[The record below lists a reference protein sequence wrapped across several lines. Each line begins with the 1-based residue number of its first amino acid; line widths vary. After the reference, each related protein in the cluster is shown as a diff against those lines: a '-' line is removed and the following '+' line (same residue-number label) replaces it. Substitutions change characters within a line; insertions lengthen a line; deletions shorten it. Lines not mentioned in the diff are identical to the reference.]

1 MMNMKQIL
9 LLFFAIICV
18 SSCESGS
25 SDVNMLEMDEEM
37 IPMTR
42 QAGSN
47 PIIPLPEV
55 NNDETNKKKIIKD
68 GRIVVEVANLKDA
81 KHEIDSLLKAYDA
94 YYANESYNDGYNEL
108 SYELAIRVP
117 SVNFESLIADIE
129 MGSGKL
135 SQKEIEARD
144 VTDQFIDLESRFES
158 KLKYLE
164 RYRVLLKSAKTVKD
178 ILEIEEKIRIIEEEI
193 ESTQGRLKYL
203 NDQVDY
209 STLRL
214 RLTEE
219 KDIQLRT
226 SKQARFVLRF
236 KHAISNGWF
245 GFVDFFIGIIHL
257 WPFAVVI
264 SILYPL
270 IRSYRRRRKE
280 NK

>member
-1 MMNMKQIL
+1 MKQIL
-9 LLFFAIICV
+9 LLFFTIICV

-25 SDVNMLEMDEEM
+25 SDVNMMEMEEEM

-42 QAGSN
+42 QAGNN
-47 PIIPLPEV
+47 PTIPLPEV
-55 NNDETNKKKIIKD
+55 NNVETNKKKIIKD
-68 GRIVVEVANLKDA
+68 GRIVVEVSNLKKA
-81 KHEIDSLLKAYDA
+81 KQQTDSLLKIYDA

-108 SYELAIRVP
+108 SYELTIRVP
-117 SVNFESLIADIE
+117 SVNFESLIANIE

-135 SQKEIEARD
+135 SSKEIVARD
-144 VTDQFIDLESRFES
+144 VTDQFIDLESRLES

-178 ILEIEEKIRIIEEEI
+178 ILEIEEKIRGIEEEI

-203 NDQVDY
+203 SDQVGY

-214 RLTEE
+214 RLNEE
-219 KDIQLRT
+219 KDIQLSAT
-226 SKQARFVLRF
+226 KQARFALRF
-236 KHAISNGWF
+236 KHAISNGWS

-264 SILYPL
+264 GILYPFVL
-270 IRSYRRRRKE
+270 RFRKRRKA
-280 NK
+280 KK

>member
-178 ILEIEEKIRIIEEEI
+178 ILEIEEKIRSIEEEI

-264 SILYPL
+264 GILYPL